1 MDEIDSLLS
10 KRSDNEHEAS
20 RRIKTEFMVQL
31 DGAATVAEDRI
42 LVMGATNLP
51 HNLDD
56 AVLRRLSKRVYVPL
70 PDLAARAALVA
81 QLLPPDGAV
90 RCALSDGDRADL
102 VARTERY
109 SCSDV
114 VGLCKEASMGPVRD
128 LLTSSGGAALVN
140 ATAASVRPVTLR
152 DFTDALRRIRPSVSP
167 ESLQHFKDWER
178 EHSV

>member
-31 DGAATVAEDRI
+31 DGASTVASDRI

-56 AVLRRLSKRVYVPL
+56 AVLRRLPKRVYVPL
-70 PDLAARAALVA
+70 PDVAARTALVT
-81 QLLPPDGAV
+81 QLLPCDGAV
-90 RCALSDGDRADL
+90 RCDLSDNDRADL
-102 VARTERY
+102 IARIEGY
-109 SCSDV
+109 SCSDI

-128 LLTSSGGAALVN
+128 LIRSGGSSLVN
-140 ATAASVRPVTLR
+140 ATAASVRPVTLS
-152 DFTDALRRIRPSVSP
+152 DFVDALGRIRPSVSP

-178 EHSV
+178 ENSV